1 MVVGMEKDIFNLIES
16 NNFNEIKKI
25 LSNLNDFDVAE
36 IINNIDDINLVKVF
50 RLLNKDQAA
59 SVFSYLDIDLQQLL
73 ISKLTDSEQVNIIKN
88 LYSDD
93 AADLLDELPSNI
105 VKKILNNVDNQTRND
120 INSLLNYPD
129 NSAGSIMT
137 VELIDLKSDITVD
150 EALNYIR
157 NIAKESESIDT
168 SYIISKD
175 RVLLGKVSLKDIIL
189 SEPNKKIKDIMDE
202 NVISVNTHTDQEEV
216 ANIMQDYDLT
226 SLPVTDSENRLVG
239 IITVDDIIDI
249 LEEETTEDIEKMA
262 AIVPTEKP
270 YLKLSTFEIYKSR
283 IPWLLLLMIS
293 ATFTGSIIKHYEDSL
308 ATYVILTSFIP
319 MLMNTGG
326 NAGGQSSVTI
336 IRGLSLEEI
345 EFKDI
350 FKIIF
355 KEGKVSILC
364 GITLAIVNFIKLIL
378 LDKIDIMV
386 SLVVSLTLV
395 CTVILAE
402 IIGCILPLLAKK
414 IKLDPAVMASPFI
427 TTIVDAISLIT
438 YFKIAS
444 MLLGI

>member
-1 MVVGMEKDIFNLIES
+1 MNEKILELFNE
-16 NNFNEIKKI
+16 NNYAEIKKI
-25 LSNLNDFDVAE
+25 LIELNDV
-36 IINNIDDINLVKVF
+36 DIADILNEFEEEHLLKIF
-50 RLLNKDQAA
+50 RLLNKDKAA
-59 SVFSYLDIDLQQLL
+59 NVFSYLDIDLQQKL
-73 ISKLTDSEQVNIIKN
+73 ISKLTDKEQVSIIKN
-88 LYSDD
+88 LYADD
-93 AADLLDELPSNI
+93 AVDLLDELPSNI
-105 VKKILNNVDNQTRND
+105 VKKILNNVDKQTRND
-120 INSLLNYPD
+120 INSLLNYPE

-137 VELIDLKSDITVD
+137 VELIDLKAESTIS
-150 EALNYIR
+150 EALKRIR
-157 NIAKESESIDT
+157 KIASVQESIET
-168 SYIISKD
+168 SYVISND
-175 RVLLGKVSLKDIIL
+175 RILLGSVNLKDIIL
-189 SEPNKKIKDIMDE
+189 NQPNKKIKNIMDN

-226 SLPVTDSENRLVG
+226 SIPVTDSENRLVG
-239 IITVDDIIDI
+239 IITIDDIIDI

-270 YLKLSTFEIYKSR
+270 YLKLSILDIYKSR

-293 ATFTGSIIKHYEDSL
+293 ATFTGKIIQHYEESL

-355 KEGKVSILC
+355 KEGKVSILI
-364 GITLAIVNFIKLIL
+364 GITLALVNFLKLIL
-378 LDKIDIMV
+378 LDKISLLV
-386 SLVVSLTLV
+386 SLVVSLTIIV
-395 CTVILAE
+395 TIILAE
-402 IIGCILPLLAKK
+402 IIGCVLPILAKK
-414 IKLDPAVMASPFI
+414 LKLDPAVMASPFI

-438 YFKIAS
+438 YFKIATL
-444 MLLGI
+444 LLGI

>member
-1 MVVGMEKDIFNLIES
+1 MLETILKLLNE
-16 NNFNEIKKI
+16 NNFNQIKNI
-25 LSNLNDFDVAE
+25 LSDMNDFDIAE
-36 IINNIDDINLVKVF
+36 ILNDIDEINLLKIF

-59 SVFSYLDIDLQQLL
+59 NVFSYLDIDLQQLL
-73 ISKLTDSEQVNIIKN
+73 ISKLTDVEQVNIVNN

-105 VKKILNNVDNQTRND
+105 VKKILNNVDKQTRND
-120 INSLLNYPD
+120 INSLLKYPE

-137 VELIDLKSDITVD
+137 VELIDLKNDITVS
-150 EALNYIR
+150 EALKRIR
-157 NIAKESESIDT
+157 KIAHESESIET
-168 SYIISKD
+168 SYVITND
-175 RVLLGKVSLKDIIL
+175 RILLGSVNLKDIIL
-189 SEPNKKIKDIMDE
+189 NEPNKKIKNIMDD
-202 NVISVNTHTDQEEV
+202 NIISVNTHTDQEEV
-216 ANIMQDYDLT
+216 ASIMQDYDLT
-226 SLPVTDSENRLVG
+226 SIPVTDSENRLVG

-270 YLKLSTFEIYKSR
+270 YLKLTTLEIYKSR

-293 ATFTGSIIKHYEDSL
+293 ATFTGKIIQHYEDSL

-336 IRGLSLEEI
+336 IRGLSLDEI

-355 KEGKVSILC
+355 KEGKVSILS
-364 GITLAIVNFIKLIL
+364 GVTLAVVNFLKLIL
-378 LDKIDIMV
+378 LDKISIIV
-386 SLVVSLTLV
+386 SLVVSLTLIV
-395 CTVILAE
+395 TVILAE
-402 IIGCILPLLAKK
+402 IIGCILPMLAKK

-427 TTIVDAISLIT
+427 TTIVDAVSLIT

-444 MLLGI
+444 LLLGI

>member
-1 MVVGMEKDIFNLIES
+1 MKEIIELLENKKLNDIKTILIDM
-16 NNFNEIKKI
+16 
-25 LSNLNDFDVAE
+25 NDFDIAE
-36 IINNIDDINLVKVF
+36 ILNEIEDKYLVSLF

-59 SVFSYLDIDLQQLL
+59 NVFSYLDIDLQQLL
-73 ISKLTDSEQVNIIKN
+73 ITKLSDIEQVNIINN

-105 VKKILNNVDNQTRND
+105 VKKILNKVDKQTRND
-120 INSLLNYPD
+120 INSLLKYPD

-137 VELIDLKSDITVD
+137 VELLDLKNDITVSQ
-150 EALNYIR
+150 ALTRIR
-157 NIAKESESIDT
+157 KIAKETESIDNAFVIT
-168 SYIISKD
+168 ND
-175 RVLLGKVSLKDIIL
+175 RILLGSISLKEIIL
-189 SEPNKKIKDIMDE
+189 SDPKKKIKNIMDD
-202 NVISVNTHTDQEEV
+202 NIISVNTLTDQEEV
-216 ANIMQDYDLT
+216 ASIMQDYDLT
-226 SLPVTDSENRLVG
+226 SIPVTDSENRLVG
-239 IITVDDIIDI
+239 IITIDDILDI

-270 YLKLSTFEIYKSR
+270 YLKLTIWDIYKSR

-293 ATFTGSIIKHYEDSL
+293 ATFTGKIIEHYEESL

-355 KEGKVSILC
+355 KEGRVSILV
-364 GITLAIVNFIKLIL
+364 GLTLAIVNFLKLIL
-378 LDKIDIMV
+378 LDKISITV

-395 CTVILAE
+395 TTVILAE
-402 IIGCILPLLAKK
+402 IIGAILPMLAKK
-414 IKLDPAVMASPFI
+414 MKLDPAVMASPFI
-427 TTIVDAISLIT
+427 TTIVDAVSLIT
-438 YFKIAS
+438 YFKIATI
-444 MLLGI
+444 LLGI